1 LGEVGFGFLRVLVGD
16 PRRCVEEGGALR
28 VFGVE
33 VLVSIQ
39 GLVGGGLIVFAAW
52 EWGDR
57 LDSKVCEGRGVYLGL
72 YQGTSYNGLNTLLA
86 F

>member
-1 LGEVGFGFLRVLVGD
+1 VEVG
-16 PRRCVEEGGALR
+16 GGGTLR

-33 VLVSIQ
+33 ILMSIQ

-52 EWGDR
+52 EWGDQ